1 MLCFVSCFWLS
12 LPVQSIVW
20 NDSSLKWPAMC
31 WVWLQTLLTL
41 LLTPQKSRVVRG
53 AVTVTAVCDFSLWW
67 LWCRGCERS
76 DITKHVLVHDQP
88 QHTCDIC
95 GKSFRHIKNKELHM
109 KRSAWLS
116 VRTHNT
122 KRWFHFFVRA
132 HVRAVLGVVILS
144 VRPSVTRVD
153 CGKTKWHTA
162 DILIP
167 HERAIT
173 LLLWHQEWLVGDA
186 PFPLKSAFKVTHP
199 LRKTP
204 TSTDFHS

>member
-53 AVTVTAVCDFSLWW
+53 AVTLTAVCDFSLWW

-109 KRSAWLS
+109 KRSAWLCQNS
-116 VRTHNT
+116 QHKTMIS
-122 KRWFHFFVRA
+122 FFCA
-132 HVRAVLGVVILS
+132 STCEGGLGSRNS
-144 VRPSVTRVD
+144 VRPSVR
-153 CGKTKWHTA
+153 HT
-162 DILIP
+162 
-167 HERAIT
+167 HG
-173 LLLWHQEWLVGDA
+173 LWQN
-186 PFPLKSAFKVTHP
+186 
-199 LRKTP
+199 
-204 TSTDFHS
+204 